1 MNNDKQAEICIVQAC
16 QELIEIGIPLNSITV
31 PDKATAILDKK
42 LNSDDSSERI
52 YTQINTMIINGK
64 LRLSSSQQHT
74 WDLYDND

>member
-16 QELIEIGIPLNSITV
+16 QELIEIGIPLNSIIV

-52 YTQINTMIINGK
+52 YNQINTMIINGK

-74 WDLYDND
+74 WDLFDND